1 MKTYWITAEITRR
14 AFLKIEAESKD
25 EARAMADQLL
35 EEGAFEG
42 WEEDLPEVIVEEIPH
57 SIAFSGREFQP
68 LADILQT

>member
-25 EARAMADQLL
+25 EARAMAEQLL

-42 WEEDLPEVIVEEIPH
+42 WEERPARCD
-57 SIAFSGREFQP
+57 R
-68 LADILQT
+68 